1 MASMAPSRQL
11 HRLRRLSTTSAAAV
25 PAAPPADATAAV
37 ATTSADAAAAD
48 SSISISRAKSK
59 LRSEFDPDKALRIYS
74 SVSKRY
80 SSPVSSRYAQDL
92 TIRRLAKS
100 RRFADIEA
108 LVESHKAGPQ
118 AAQEPYLCTLI
129 RSYGVAGMFDHAMR
143 TFEEMDRLGAPR
155 TVLSLNAVLSA
166 CNASRLFGRVPELF
180 AALPGKYGV
189 SPDRV
194 SYGILVKSYCEAGAP
209 EKGIEVLR
217 EMEEKGVEVTAVT
230 FTTILDSLYKSGRA
244 AEAEALWDEMAKA
257 GCALDAAAYNVRI
270 MNAQSSGPE
279 DVKKLIREMS
289 DAGFKPD
296 TISYNYL
303 MTAFLKAG
311 EMDEA
316 IGVYKELE
324 GNGCKPNAASFR
336 TLIHYLCKDG
346 DYEKG
351 YKIFKESVK
360 VHKIPDFMTLRSLVE
375 GLVEKKMTK
384 EAKGMIRTIKK
395 KFPPNFLNAWKK
407 VEENLGLASA
417 ANEADAS
424 LTLEEDKEATG

>member
-1 MASMAPSRQL
+1 MATMSSSRQL
-11 HRLRRLSTTSAAAV
+11 HRLRRLSTAAAASPV
-25 PAAPPADATAAV
+25 AAAA
-37 ATTSADAAAAD
+37 ATTSAEAAAP
-48 SSISISRAKSK
+48 SISISRAKSK
-59 LRSEFDPDKALRIYS
+59 LRSEFDPDKALQIYS

-80 SSPVSSRYAQDL
+80 ASPVSSRYAQDL

-108 LVESHKAGPQ
+108 LVESHKAEPQ
-118 AAQEPYLCTLI
+118 VAQEPFLCTLI

-143 TFEEMDRLGAPR
+143 TYEQMDGLGTPR
-155 TVLSLNAVLSA
+155 TVLSFNSVLSA
-166 CNASRLFGRVPELF
+166 CNASKLFDKVPELF
-180 AALPGKYGV
+180 GALPGKYGV

-194 SYGILVKSYCEAGAP
+194 SYGILVKSYCEAGSP
-209 EKGIEVLR
+209 EKGIEVLK

-230 FTTILDSLYKSGRA
+230 FTTILDSLYKNGRGG
-244 AEAEALWDEMAKA
+244 EAEKLWDEMARA
-257 GCALDAAAYNVRI
+257 GCALDSAAYNVRI
-270 MNAQSSGPE
+270 MNAQGSGPE
-279 DVKKLIREMS
+279 DVKKLIQEMS

-303 MTAFLKAG
+303 MTSHLKAG
-311 EMDEA
+311 RMDEA
-316 IGVYKELE
+316 IEVYKELE

-336 TLIHYLCKDG
+336 TLIHYLCKNG

-360 VHKIPDFMTLRSLVE
+360 VHKIPDFLTLRSLVE
-375 GLVEKKMTK
+375 GLVQKKMTK
-384 EAKGMIRTIKK
+384 EAKGLIRTIKK

-417 ANEADAS
+417 ADDTDAS